1 MNDSH
6 QHKVK
11 QKEVDFYKVSKP
23 QKNQSM
29 GFEIRNMVSFGEE
42 GRGGHCEEAWGGFL
56 EF

>member
-1 MNDSH
+1 MSDSR
-6 QHKVK
+6 QHKVE

-29 GFEIRNMVSFGEE
+29 GFEIRNVVSFGEE